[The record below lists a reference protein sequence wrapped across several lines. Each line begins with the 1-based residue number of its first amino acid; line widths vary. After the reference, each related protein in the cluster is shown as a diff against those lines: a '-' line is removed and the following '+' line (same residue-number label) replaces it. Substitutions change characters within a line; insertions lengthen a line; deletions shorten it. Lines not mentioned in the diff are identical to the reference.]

1 MPTTHDGSNRRSI
14 RLGPNIYRINDRVVD
29 CVHLESEC
37 ASLHHRFESYFIRP
51 RSFYSGLR
59 SRINRKPRRFILAN
73 VPRLFLIFFLAFA
86 FPFLLCLKAE
96 GKGRQPYLLLF
107 SPLREKEKN

>member
-51 RSFYSGLR
+51 RSLYSGLR

-73 VPRLFLIFFLAFA
+73 VPRLFLLFSFTLSS
-86 FPFLLCLKAE
+86 KE
-96 GKGRQPYLLLF
+96 GKG
-107 SPLREKEKN
+107 EKN